1 MWRWDRRLALVLAST
16 RELVQQIER
25 EVKTFNWSMEG
36 FNATIIV
43 KGTNIYDQRLKVK
56 GGVEVVIATL
66 G

>member
-1 MWRWDRRLALVLAST
+1 LALVLAST